1 MLAANQERK
10 MTRTIML
17 GVCALGLGL
26 LSGCDKGAEEKQKAT
41 EAARKAAV
49 DSVAGKDREIAAL
62 KAELAKQSE
71 KAAPPAPVA
80 APPAP
85 TGPSLDAEIVR
96 TAATAAGVTK
106 LKLEAEADGSLRE
119 LSLYH
124 NDATVLPA
132 AVTALLAQQYPGAK
146 IRAYETEFDR
156 AHGRVFEVEVLT
168 TDKRECEYSATPEG
182 QLLYNECHIDPRT
195 LPEAI
200 RAAIPT
206 TIPKAKILEAEKTT
220 YPDGRETYSVELSAD
235 GKVHELYF
243 ERDALIRHALVIPAQ
258 LEVPA

>member
-1 MLAANQERK
+1 
-10 MTRTIML
+10 MTRTIMM

-26 LSGCDKGAEEKQKAT
+26 SGCDRSAEEKQKST
-41 EAARKAAV
+41 EAL
-49 DSVAGKDREIAAL
+49 AGKDREIAAL
-62 KAELAKQSE
+62 KAELAKPPE
-71 KAAPPAPVA
+71 KPSTSSPATTPAAPAGPAA
-80 APPAP
+80 
-85 TGPSLDAEIVR
+85 PSLDAEIVR
-96 TAATAAGVTK
+96 AAATAAGVTK

-124 NDATVLPA
+124 NDAAALPA
-132 AVTALLAQQYPGAK
+132 PVTAMLATQYPGAT

-182 QLLYNECHIDPRT
+182 QLLYNECHIDPKT
-195 LPEAI
+195 LSEPI
-200 RAAIPT
+200 RAAIQT
-206 TIPKAKILEAEKTT
+206 TVPGAKILEAEKTT

-243 ERDALIRHALVIPAQ
+243 ERDALIRHELVIPAQ

>member
-1 MLAANQERK
+1 MI
-10 MTRTIML
+10 RTIMM

-26 LSGCDKGAEEKQKAT
+26 SGCDRGADAQQKAT

-49 DSVAGKDREIAAL
+49 DSLAGKDREIAAL
-62 KAELAKQSE
+62 KAELAKQAE
-71 KAAPPAPVA
+71 KPATPV
-80 APPAP
+80 PA
-85 TGPSLDAEIVR
+85 TTPSPASPNLDGEIVR
-96 TAATAAGVTK
+96 AAATAAGVTK

-124 NDATVLPA
+124 NDAAALPA
-132 AVTALLAQQYPGAK
+132 PVTALLAAQYPGAK
-146 IRAYETEFDR
+146 IRAYETEYDR
-156 AHGRVFEVEVLT
+156 AHGRVYEVEVLT
-168 TDKRECEYSATPEG
+168 ADKRECEYSATPEG
-182 QLLYNECHIDPRT
+182 QLLYNECHIDPKT
-195 LPEAI
+195 LPEPI

-206 TIPKAKILEAEKTT
+206 TVPGAKILEAEKTT

-243 ERDALIRHALVIPAQ
+243 ERDALIRHELVIPAQ

>member
-1 MLAANQERK
+1 

-17 GVCALGLGL
+17 GVCALALGL
-26 LSGCDKGAEEKQKAT
+26 ESGCDRGAAEVKKA
-41 EAARKAAV
+41 ELASKAALESVAAR
-49 DSVAGKDREIAAL
+49 DREIAAL

-71 KAAPPAPVA
+71 KPAA
-80 APPAP
+80 PAP
-85 TGPSLDAEIVR
+85 TTPTPPAGPALDAEIVR
-96 TAATAAGVTK
+96 AAATAAGVTK

-124 NDATVLPA
+124 NDATALPA
-132 AVTALLAQQYPGAK
+132 AVTAMLATQYPGAT

-182 QLLYNECHIDPRT
+182 QLLYNECHIDPKT
-195 LPEAI
+195 LSAPIKA
-200 RAAIPT
+200 
-206 TIPKAKILEAEKTT
+206 TIEDKVPGAKILEAEKTT
-220 YPDGRETYSVELSAD
+220 YPDGRETYSVELEAG

-243 ERDALIRHALVIPAQ
+243 ERDAIVRHELVVTAQ